1 MELGLRAQLEQKQ
14 QLRMTPQ
21 LQQAIKLLQLSRM
34 ELQSLLR
41 QEMAEN
47 PCLEEV
53 QDPYEAESLYVKE
66 HGIEQDTG
74 NDEVEEVQAD
84 ERDMDNIDWDE
95 YLDKYSS
102 QPMPTNS
109 HKGYSTDELPG
120 YEETLSTTETLSEH
134 LLTQLRLSALDD
146 DQQEIGAYIVGNL
159 DDGGWLEGATVEEI
173 AEEADA
179 EPEAVESVLEIV
191 QEFDP
196 VGVGARDLQECLKV
210 QANVH
215 YPDDETVHEIIE
227 DHISDLERKS
237 FSKMSRVLGK
247 DKDEI
252 VRAAEIIS
260 GMEPKPGHLYDE
272 EERENEAQ
280 YITPDIYI
288 HKDGQEYVATLNRDG
303 LPKLKVSDYYKKQ
316 LAKKQEQEGE
326 EDEEAQEYIEDKLQ
340 GAMWLIRS
348 IHQRQST
355 IMKVTESIIDHQKGF
370 FEEGIEALKPMV
382 LKDVADDIDMHESTV
397 SRVTT
402 NKYVHT
408 PRGVFELKFFFN
420 SSITRRNG
428 EDLASAAVKAK
439 IREIIASEDPDDP
452 LSDSKIADT
461 LEEQDDI
468 DIARR
473 TVAKYREKMG
483 ILSSTKR
490 KQVF

>member
-1 MELGLRAQLEQKQ
+1 MELGLHAQLEQKQ

-74 NDEVEEVQAD
+74 ADEVEEVQAD
-84 ERDMDNIDWDE
+84 ERDMDNIDWEE

-109 HKGYSTDELPG
+109 YQGYSTQDLPG
-120 YEETLSTTETLSEH
+120 HEETLSTTETLTEH
-134 LLTQLRLSALDD
+134 LLSQLRLSALEER
-146 DQQEIGAYIVGNL
+146 QQRIGALIIGNL
-159 DDGGWLEGATVEEI
+159 DDGGWLTGATPEEI
-173 AEEADA
+173 AEDVD
-179 EPEAVESVLEIV
+179 VETDSDEVEEVLTII

-227 DHISDLERKS
+227 KHISDLERKS
-237 FSKMSRVLGK
+237 FSKMSRVLNK

-252 VRAAEIIS
+252 IRAAEVIS
-260 GMEPKPGHLYDE
+260 EMEPKPGGLYDE
-272 EERENEAQ
+272 GDSEAQ

-303 LPKLKVSDYYKKQ
+303 LPKLKVSNYYKKQ

-326 EDEEAQEYIEDKLQ
+326 EDEEAQEYIKDKLQ

-355 IMKVTESIIDHQKGF
+355 IMKVTESIIDHQREF
-370 FEEGIEALKPMV
+370 FEEGIESLKPMV

-420 SSITRRNG
+420 SSITRRDG

-452 LSDSKIADT
+452 LSDSRIADK
-461 LEEQDDI
+461 LEDQDNI